1 MQSVHVADLAV
12 FANVP
17 SAQTV
22 HEAEPLE
29 DEVPA
34 GQSSHAVNASF
45 DFVPALQGVHEGD
58 ATDAAIVPAA
68 QAEQY
73 SEPSAAVVPAGQ
85 SVAAVIPSL
94 GHTLPAGQ
102 IVQSGGSPVTSLYS
116 FTGHGTGIT
125 AVVGFGHSVPAGH
138 ARHDVKVWSSNVH

>member
-45 DFVPALQGVHEGD
+45 DFVPATQGVHEDD

-68 QAEQY
+68 QSEQY
-73 SEPSAAVVPAGQ
+73 SEPSAAVSPAGQ
-85 SVAAVIPSL
+85 SIAAVIPSL

-102 IVQSGGSPVTSLYS
+102 IVQNSCRVNSLYS
-116 FTGHGTGIT
+116 VTGHGTGIT

-138 ARHDVKVWSSNVH
+138 ATHDVKVWSSNVH

>member
-1 MQSVHVADLAV
+1 MQSVHVADLVV

-29 DEVPA
+29 DEVPV
-34 GQSSHAVNASF
+34 GQSSHAVNAPF
-45 DFVPALQGVHEGD
+45 DFVPASQGVHEAD

-68 QAEQY
+68 QSEQY
-73 SEPSAAVVPAGQ
+73 SEPSAAVSPAGQ
-85 SVAAVIPSL
+85 SIAAVIPSL

-102 IVQSGGSPVTSLYS
+102 IVQNSFPVPSLYS

-138 ARHDVKVWSSNVH
+138 ATHDVKVWSSNVH